1 MNKEEYWEKIEYNM
15 NDVGMK
21 LDVIRS
27 FSNVIYQHIDDK
39 SDSLWLDVV
48 NSYDLLFKEI
58 KRVYNR
64 YEVLSQMIM
73 RYKDMQ

>member
-1 MNKEEYWEKIEYNM
+1 MDKEEYWEKIEYNL

-39 SDSLWLDVV
+39 SDSLWGDVV